1 MAMVRVNIQ
10 LEEREYNIIKTLA
23 FTQKKSSSQIIRE
36 SLKPIIDSNIDI
48 ENDLELLLDPVDEK
62 KILKIIKDNKY
73 SDWND
78 FKKEQNLI

>member
-10 LEEREYNIIKTLA
+10 LEESEYNIIKTLA

-48 ENDLELLLDPVDEK
+48 QEDLELLLDPSDEK
-62 KILKIIKDNKY
+62 KILKIIKANKY
-73 SDWND
+73 SDWED
-78 FKKEQNLI
+78 FKKEQSLI

>member
-10 LEEREYNIIKTLA
+10 LEESEYNIIKTLA

-48 ENDLELLLDPVDEK
+48 QEDLELLLDPSDEK
-62 KILKIIKDNKY
+62 KILKIIKANKY
-73 SDWND
+73 SDWED
-78 FKKEQNLI
+78 FKKEQLLI